1 MHFHV
6 GGSIFAPSRTLE
18 LEIELQPNIYIESH
32 SSIRVRH
39 HGINASCADGSK
51 NELQRN
57 INIGLLLTFQHRT
70 PNSTCL
76 GLVGR
81 GPLEQWGAF
90 SLAFVFHT
98 ARSCWFA
105 SSLGA
110 CGHFQTIQ
118 TTVCFLHAGR
128 SRSRHTL
135 CGSTTSRRKRDS
147 TMCSSRVETGMTI
160 SGQRSVCSFHRH
172 T

>member
-1 MHFHV
+1 MQLNINIESHLHFHV
-6 GGSIFAPSRTLE
+6 GGSIFAPSRTPE

-39 HGINASCADGSK
+39 HGINASCADGLK

-57 INIGLLLTFQHRT
+57 IYIGLLLTFQHRT

-81 GPLEQWGAF
+81 GPLELWGAF
-90 SLAFVFHT
+90 SLACVSHT
-98 ARSCWFA
+98 ARSWWFA

-110 CGHFQTIQ
+110 SAHFRTIQ
-118 TTVCFLHAGR
+118 TTVCFCVQGDPEADTRCVDRQLPEESEIPQCAVR
-128 SRSRHTL
+128 AWKL
-135 CGSTTSRRKRDS
+135 
-147 TMCSSRVETGMTI
+147 E
-160 SGQRSVCSFHRH
+160 
-172 T
+172 

>member
-6 GGSIFAPSRTLE
+6 GGSIFAPSRTPE
-18 LEIELQPNIYIESH
+18 LEIGLQPNIYIESH

-81 GPLEQWGAF
+81 GLWNSGVHSLWLSCPTPQGRGGLHPRWAPARTFEPSRPLC
-90 SLAFVFHT
+90 VFCVQGDPEADT
-98 ARSCWFA
+98 RCVDRQLPEESEIPQCAVRAWK
-105 SSLGA
+105 L
-110 CGHFQTIQ
+110 
-118 TTVCFLHAGR
+118 
-128 SRSRHTL
+128 
-135 CGSTTSRRKRDS
+135 
-147 TMCSSRVETGMTI
+147 E
-160 SGQRSVCSFHRH
+160 
-172 T
+172 